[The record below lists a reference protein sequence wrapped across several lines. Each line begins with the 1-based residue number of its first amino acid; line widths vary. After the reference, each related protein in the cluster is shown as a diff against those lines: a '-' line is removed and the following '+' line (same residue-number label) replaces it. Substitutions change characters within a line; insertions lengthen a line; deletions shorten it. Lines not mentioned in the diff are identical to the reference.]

1 MDQSLEELRAQR
13 ELIRKHLEWIDRQL
27 AAAETGKP
35 SEPTSE
41 TTSPSEAPETP
52 KASPVKTAPPA
63 EATEGTA
70 APEGSKV
77 FVNDDPE
84 RLHAPAPVDLTRAK
98 IGCLALFFLSSFLFL
113 FLLFGL
119 PYLMD

>member
-27 AAAETGKP
+27 AAAETDKP
-35 SEPTSE
+35 NAPTSE
-41 TTSPSEAPETP
+41 TTCPPEAPE
-52 KASPVKTAPPA
+52 ASPVKTTQP
-63 EATEGTA
+63 TEKAKDT
-70 APEGSKV
+70 APEESKV

>member
-35 SEPTSE
+35 NESTSG
-41 TTSPSEAPETP
+41 TDGSSKAT
-52 KASPVKTAPPA
+52 KASPTKTTPLPEAADGTAPD
-63 EATEGTA
+63 ESHT
-70 APEGSKV
+70 S
-77 FVNDDPE
+77 VNDDPA